1 MVELESQNNKFSSKL
16 ARKKNQIRRR
26 LEIYKITSNKKLIIN
41 QNLKT

>member
-1 MVELESQNNKFSSKL
+1 MVEQESQNNKFSSKL

-26 LEIYKITSNKKLIIN
+26 LEIYITSNKKLIIN